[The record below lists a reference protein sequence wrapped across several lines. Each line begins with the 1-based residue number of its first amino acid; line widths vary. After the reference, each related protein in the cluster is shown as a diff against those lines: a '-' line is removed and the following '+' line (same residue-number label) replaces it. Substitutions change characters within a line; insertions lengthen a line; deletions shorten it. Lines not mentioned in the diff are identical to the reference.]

1 MCNMKYLSTTPHL
14 CKSKCSFVASHSTI
28 SHILWDDLTVSEEES
43 WNLFESTPGKDY
55 IEPELPPTSM
65 AKQGVV
71 D

>member
-1 MCNMKYLSTTPHL
+1 MF
-14 CKSKCSFVASHSTI
+14 KSKCSFVASHSTI

-43 WNLFESTPGKDY
+43 QNLFESKPAEYYMD
-55 IEPELPPTSM
+55 PELAPTSM

>member
-1 MCNMKYLSTTPHL
+1 MCNMKYLSATRHL
-14 CKSKCSFVASHSTI
+14 CKSKCSFVASHSAI

-43 WNLFESTPGKDY
+43 HNLFKSTPPKDCMD
-55 IEPELPPTSM
+55 PELAPTSM